1 MRNIMTS
8 TELQIVTALLAVMLF
23 LLVFLQPRPQMW
35 FYPLARE
42 AAKVKTNHETR
53 EMHEMQTE
61 HFIIKYTESDTKDV
75 GMVARAAEAAY
86 QPVTTL
92 LGYPMNNKAL
102 IVIYPDKAELRKAF
116 GWSGNESAMGVYW
129 GGAIQLLSP
138 SQWLKEGDTVDQF
151 IQAGPMVH
159 EFTHMVFDYMTNG
172 NYPRWFTEGL
182 AQYVE
187 FKVNDYEW
195 LTPENNMADPKYSM
209 AELES
214 NFDELPNQSMAY
226 RESLAAVRYIAE
238 VHGDEKLQEII
249 AGLRAGKSMP
259 KVLAEVLHMDYAAY
273 EKAWQ
278 SWAADTMQVSGEL

>member
-8 TELQIVTALLAVMLF
+8 TELQMAAGLLAVLLF

-42 AAKVKTNHETR
+42 AAKAKMNYEAR
-53 EMHEMQTE
+53 EMLEIQTE
-61 HFIIKYTESDTKDV
+61 HFVIKYTENDAKDV
-75 GMVARAAEAAY
+75 DMVARAAEAAY
-86 QPVTTL
+86 KPVTSI
-92 LGYPMNNKAL
+92 LGYPMKNKAL
-102 IVIYPDKAELRKAF
+102 IVIYPDKAELRKFF

-138 SQWLKEGDTVDQF
+138 SQWLKEGDSVDKF
-151 IQAGPMVH
+151 IQTGPMVH

-187 FKVNDYEW
+187 YQVNDYEW
-195 LTPENNMADPKYSM
+195 LTSENSLAGKTYSM
-209 AELES
+209 AELD
-214 NFDELPNQSMAY
+214 NDFDELPNQSLAY

-238 VHGDEKLQEII
+238 VHGKDKLQAVI
-249 AGLRAGKSMP
+249 AGLKAGQDMP
-259 KVLAEVLHMDYAAY
+259 KVISNVLGMDYASY

-278 SWAADTMQVSGEL
+278 TWAEENMQNS